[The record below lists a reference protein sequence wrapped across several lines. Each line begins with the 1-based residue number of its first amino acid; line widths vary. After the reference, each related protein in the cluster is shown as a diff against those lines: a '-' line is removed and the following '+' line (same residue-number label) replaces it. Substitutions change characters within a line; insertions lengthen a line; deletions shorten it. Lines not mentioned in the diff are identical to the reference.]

1 MTKKIG
7 IAFFYHESHS
17 FTPQLTEIEDFKK
30 EAYLKGDEIIP
41 HYQGTKTEVGGFI
54 DALSE
59 YEDLEIVPILCAAAI
74 PSGVVSRACYDQIEK
89 DMLESLDLDLDGLLL
104 ALHGAMVVEGIEDP
118 EELLLSKI
126 SAKIGPE
133 TPIAVTLD
141 LHANLSA
148 GILDYTQ
155 LLFGFKTYPHI
166 DMYERGIDAAEA
178 MVDVLSNGTCYY
190 ANMIQMPMLL
200 PSLNMTTTGEGPMAE
215 MIELAAKHEEKPILN
230 VSIFGGFPY
239 ADTQTNTASIIVVGT
254 EIQKVHELLE
264 DLADAYWSKRDQ
276 FIVDLPT
283 VDQAFNLYE
292 TKNWQGPVVFA
303 DISDNPLSCGSGDT
317 TQLIRK
323 LIEKNLPD
331 TLFGGIYD
339 PESLQKCIEVGEGGS
354 LELEIGGKV
363 SPEFGQPVKVH
374 AEVIKLTEGIFRNSG
389 PMNHNLRVD
398 LLGAAHIKVG
408 QVDGVL
414 IGRAMSANDPEMFRH
429 LGIEPTEKKLLCM
442 KVKNHFRAA
451 FEPLVEEIIYV
462 DAPGVATNNL
472 TNLTYQ
478 RRDKSV
484 WPFKKRMDWREY
496 DDKKLKHTH
505 Y

>member
-1 MTKKIG
+1 MKKKIG

-17 FTPQLTEIEDFKK
+17 FTPKLTKLEDFKN
-30 EAYLKGDEIIP
+30 EAYLKSAEIIP

-59 YEDLEIVPILCAAAI
+59 HSDVEIVPILCAAAI
-74 PSGVVSRACYDQIEK
+74 PSGVVSSEAYHQIEK
-89 DMLESLDLDLDGLLL
+89 DMLEQLNMKLDGLLL

-126 SAKIGPE
+126 SAQIGPD

-141 LHANLSA
+141 LHANMSA

-166 DMYERGIDAAEA
+166 DMYERGIDAANA
-178 MVDVLSNGTCYY
+178 MVDVLMNGRSYY
-190 ANMIQMPMLL
+190 ANIIQLPMLL
-200 PSLNMTTTGEGPMAE
+200 PSLNMTTTSQGPMTE
-215 MIELAAKHEEKPILN
+215 MIELASSFEDETILN
-230 VSIFGGFPY
+230 VSVFGGFPY
-239 ADTQTNTASIIVVGT
+239 SDTQTNTASITVVGSD
-254 EIQKVHELLE
+254 IKKVHKVLE
-264 DLADAYWSKRDQ
+264 TLADAYWAKRDQ

-283 VDQAFNLYE
+283 VEEAFDLYDAR
-292 TKNWQGPVVFA
+292 KWHGPVVFA

-317 TQLIRK
+317 TQLINK
-323 LIEKNLPD
+323 LIEENRPD
-331 TLFGGIYD
+331 SLFGGIYD
-339 PESLQKCIEVGEGGS
+339 PESLEQCRQAGEGA
-354 LELEIGGKV
+354 LIELEIGGKV
-363 SPEFGQPVKVH
+363 SPEFGKPVKVK
-374 AEVIKLTEGIFRNSG
+374 AEVVKMTDGIFRNSG
-389 PMNHNLRVD
+389 PMNHHLRVD

-408 QVDGVL
+408 HVDGVL

-429 LGIEPTEKKLLCM
+429 LGIEPREKKLLCM

-451 FEPLVEEIIYV
+451 FEPLVEKIIYV

-472 TNLTYQ
+472 ENLRYQ
-478 RRDKSV
+478 TRNTHV
-484 WPFKKRMDWREY
+484 WPFKKLADWREY
-496 DDKKLKHTH
+496 DDKKLEHTH